1 MVHGIL
7 AIVSHPDDETFGC
20 GGTLALHASMGN
32 SVTVLCLSC
41 NPPERKQEILN
52 ATKAL
57 GVTDTIVLENN
68 DVKVDSVLIKKVS
81 SIIVNRKPR
90 VVITHL
96 EFDYHRDHRATYELV
111 KEAVEWTAHTTTYDD
126 AWVVEKLLLMEV
138 NTMIP
143 VPHIIMDITSTID
156 KKRKAIEAYP
166 SQLAKFP
173 WGYYQKQNLKKAEF
187 RGVQGNCDYAE
198 AFLIEPIAQNG
209 PFYPRKSSTS
219 LL

>member
-1 MVHGIL
+1 MVPGIL
-7 AIVSHPDDETFGC
+7 AVVSHPDDETFGC
-20 GGTLALHASMGN
+20 GGTLALHASMGH

-41 NPPERKQEILN
+41 NPPERKHEIQN
-52 ATKAL
+52 ATEAL
-57 GVTDTIVLENN
+57 GISDTIVLEHNE
-68 DVKVDSVLIKKVS
+68 VRVDSELIKKVS
-81 SIIVNRKPR
+81 SIIVNRKPKLM
-90 VVITHL
+90 ITHL

-111 KEAVEWTAHTTTYDD
+111 KEAVEWAGHTTTYDD

-143 VPHIIMDITSTID
+143 VPQVIIDITSVID
-156 KKRKAIEAYP
+156 KKTKAIEAYP

-173 WGYYQKQNLKKAEF
+173 WNYYQKQNIKKAEF

-198 AFLIEPIAQNG
+198 AFLIEPIAQNS
-209 PFYPRKSSTS
+209 PFYPQKSSTS

>member
-7 AIVSHPDDETFGC
+7 AVVSHPDDETFGC
-20 GGTLALHASMGN
+20 GGTLALHASMGH

-57 GVTDTIVLENN
+57 GVTDTIVLDNN
-68 DVKVDSVLIKKVS
+68 EVKVDSELIKKVS
-81 SIIVNRKPR
+81 SIIVDRKPK

-96 EFDYHRDHRATYELV
+96 EFDYHREHRATYELV
-111 KEAVEWTAHTTTYDD
+111 KEAVEWAGHTTTYDD

-143 VPHIIMDITSTID
+143 IPQVIMDITSVID
-156 KKRKAIEAYP
+156 KKRNAVEAYP

-173 WGYYQKQNLKKAEF
+173 WGYYQKQNLKKTEF
-187 RGVQGNCDYAE
+187 RGVQGNCEYAE
-198 AFLIEPIAQNG
+198 AFLTEPTAQNG
-209 PFYPRKSSTS
+209 PFYPQKSSSS